1 MKSKLLKLTLT
12 IVIYFLSLGFS
23 YSNENQSKF
32 ISIIDEYKNKYSPNS
47 NELKTNKLLIDRD
60 NKLCNEISLSVNNWI
75 GKIKSID
82 TNMEGKGILAVIID
96 KGIFIETWNN
106 AFSDLMDNTLIEVD
120 SKVYNQLME
129 FNNNQQIKFSGS
141 FISNSNGCFRLKN
154 LSKKSK
160 LIKPSFTFKFSDAK
174 RID

>member
-60 NKLCNEISLSVNNWI
+60 NKLCDEISLSVNNWI

-96 KGIFIETWNN
+96 KGIFSVFCTCN
-106 AFSDLMDNTLIEVD
+106 
-120 SKVYNQLME
+120 
-129 FNNNQQIKFSGS
+129 KF
-141 FISNSNGCFRLKN
+141 
-154 LSKKSK
+154 
-160 LIKPSFTFKFSDAK
+160 FKFYVIHLVYFQK
-174 RID
+174 IFVNQNTTIIYL